1 MGIISS
7 MSTFSHKY
15 STRIQT
21 GILKRKYLR
30 ENYSSNSSNHSS
42 SSSENDS
49 DNESSIDSDD
59 IVAPK
64 YSEKE
69 ILAKDKLQY
78 YKFLNKVFPSN
89 YSKSKINKIKRQ
101 R

>member
-1 MGIISS
+1 
-7 MSTFSHKY
+7 MSTSSHKY

-69 ILAKDKLQY
+69 ILAKDKFNRACENSQKY
-78 YKFLNKVFPSN
+78 QVPSN
-89 YSKSKINKIKRQ
+89 Q
-101 R
+101 Q